1 MQKPK
6 PIDLSDMVARITS
19 TVTGWFG
26 PHEPPAPIAQQSE
39 GRQFDYPVG
48 VNLQRRP
55 RHAEYTAFEQLRAL
69 ADNFDILRM
78 VIETRK
84 DQLCALKWGI
94 RPIDKDI
101 EASEV
106 HKKAE
111 QFFRLPDK
119 EHTWDEWL
127 RMLLEDLFVIDA
139 PCVYLRKTNGGQLY
153 AVEPVDGATIK
164 RIVDERGRT
173 PFPPMPAYQQVLKG
187 VPASNYTR
195 EELIYKPRNVR
206 TNKLYGFSP
215 VEQIILT
222 VNIALRRQTSI
233 LEYYQ
238 SGTVPDALAGVP
250 EGWTQKQ
257 IETFQLYWDSIME
270 DTATKRKLKFVPGEL
285 SKNFVTTKQ
294 PPLKDMYDEW
304 LARVTC
310 YCFSIEPTPFVAQ
323 VNRSVAETSREQSLT
338 EGLQPSKLW
347 VKSVIDGILALHLGM
362 PDAEFYWDE
371 EAEIDAK
378 TQAEINKIYLDAKV
392 LHPDEVRFDLG
403 KEPLTP
409 EQKEDMRPPAPIM
422 MADGEEVDDKKQK
435 PPVETKKVSF
445 FEFPID

>member
-1 MQKPK
+1 MPKPK
-6 PIDLSDMVARITS
+6 PIDLSEMVARITN
-19 TVTGWFG
+19 TLGGWFG
-26 PHEPPAPIAQQSE
+26 PAQAPAPMAQQSE
-39 GRQFDYPVG
+39 GRQFDYPVA

-55 RHAEYTAFEQLRAL
+55 RQAEQNTFEQLRAL
-69 ADNFDILRM
+69 ADNFDVLRM

-84 DQLCALKWGI
+84 DQICGLKWGI
-94 RPIDKDI
+94 RPRNQEL
-101 EASEV
+101 EADDS
-106 HKKAE
+106 HFAAT
-111 QFFRLPDK
+111 QFFLFPDK

-139 PCVYLRKTNGGQLY
+139 PCIYLRKTNGGELY
-153 AVEPVDGATIK
+153 AAEPVDGATIK
-164 RIVDERGRT
+164 RVIDERGRT
-173 PFPPMPAYQQVLKG
+173 PPPPNPAYQQVLKG
-187 VPASNYTR
+187 TPTSDYTR
-195 EELIYKPRNVR
+195 EQMIYKPRNLR

-215 VEQIILT
+215 VEQIVLT
-222 VNIALRRQTSI
+222 VNIALRRQATI

-257 IETFQLYWDSIME
+257 IETFQMYWDNIME

-285 SKNFVTTKQ
+285 AKNFVTTKQ

-338 EGLQPSKLW
+338 EGLQPIKSW
-347 VKSVIDGILALHLGM
+347 VKNVVDGILGLHMNM

-371 EAEIDAK
+371 SFEIDPK
-378 TQAEINKIYLDAKV
+378 TQAEINKTYIDAKV

-403 KEPLTP
+403 REPLTP
-409 EQKEDMRPPAPIM
+409 EQKEDMRPPAPIVVTEP
-422 MADGEEVDDKKQK
+422 GKKEPEVDD
-435 PPVETKKVSF
+435 ETKKVSF
-445 FEFPID
+445 FEFPIGD